1 MPSSHFLAILKNS
14 LNVFS
19 PKTRSHLSQS
29 KFSLVIECPCV
40 DEAFYPFV
48 WTWNCQKKTWFM
60 CFWIL
65 VTAEKNFHQTL
76 GVCSVAFAHC
86 CKTFNKYFPYKN
98 TCCDFQSYL
107 TIVQIVS
114 APFLSIE
121 PLFSQKND
129 NQQRMMFGGLAK
141 PLLLTSKCSP
151 LNIAHFNSFLAG
163 LNFLRLKK
171 SNQLNNGKIRVQKRY
186 KNEHW

>member
-1 MPSSHFLAILKNS
+1 MSLRGRSLLSFCLNLKLPEKNMIYVLLNSSHRGKEFPSN
-14 LNVFS
+14 
-19 PKTRSHLSQS
+19 TG
-29 KFSLVIECPCV
+29 C
-40 DEAFYPFV
+40 
-48 WTWNCQKKTWFM
+48 
-60 CFWIL
+60 
-65 VTAEKNFHQTL
+65 
-76 GVCSVAFAHC
+76 CSVAFAHC
-86 CKTFNKYFPYKN
+86 CETFNKYFPYKN

-151 LNIAHFNSFLAG
+151 LNIAHINSFSAG
-163 LNFLRLKK
+163 LNFLKK
-171 SNQLNNGKIRVQKRY
+171 SNQLNNGKIRVQKIY
-186 KNEHW
+186 KNEH